1 MDLLPASQAGAYVF
15 WKMFELWDLSDAL
28 CAFSNIS
35 VRSEMDS
42 PARSVRWCQTLCEYI
57 VWALMLLFRQK
68 SGSKIPQTKWFYF
81 GAAIKNADSSIYT
94 H

>member
-1 MDLLPASQAGAYVF
+1 MDLLLVPQAGAYVF

-42 PARSVRWCQTLCEYI
+42 PALHVRMRQTLRECI
-57 VWALMLLFRQK
+57 VPALMLLSRQK
-68 SGSKIPQTKWFYF
+68 DAPKIILTK
-81 GAAIKNADSSIYT
+81 
-94 H
+94 